1 MSRRNPRTGSALIEF
16 ALSLTVLS
24 VMFTGIFQVGFTFNS
39 YRTLV
44 GAVSAGAR
52 YASLQPNT
60 TDPQVARFVRNVV
73 VYGDPSPPPD
83 AKPVVQGLTT
93 EQVELVLGSATATVS
108 IRDFEIDALF
118 SRVKLDGRP
127 TATFPVRSPATPA
140 AAAPA
145 IDPATDTGG
154 KK

>member
-44 GAVSAGAR
+44 NAVSAGAR

-60 TDPQVARFVRNVV
+60 VDPQFARSVRNVV
-73 VYGDPSPPPD
+73 VYGDPAPAPD

-93 EQVELVLGSATATVS
+93 DQVELILGPATATVS
-108 IRDFEIDALF
+108 VRDFEIDALF
-118 SRVKLDGRP
+118 SKVKLDGRP
-127 TATFPVRSPATPA
+127 TATFPMRAATA
-140 AAAPA
+140 
-145 IDPATDTGG
+145 PATDTGG
-154 KK
+154 NK